1 MYDHRNIS
9 HKKIKVFSAL
19 GPGLVT
25 GAADDD
31 PSGIVTYTQAGA
43 KYGLGFAWLSL
54 YTWPMML
61 AIQEMCGRVGIVTGK
76 GLIANIKEHYSKYT
90 VYFVVG
96 ILLLA
101 NTINLGADIGAMASS
116 LQLFVNAPLWLL
128 SVIFFVLIVSLE
140 IFLPYHKYAKVLKWL
155 CLSLVAYFL
164 TALIVQTNW
173 GDVAIH
179 TLVPKVSLNAD
190 FVFMLTAFVGTTISP
205 YLFAWQVSQE
215 VEEIKDKYLVG
226 EKTTVSVSKIRAMR
240 FDTLAGMFFS
250 NLTALFIMITA
261 AVVLN
266 GNGITEISSARE
278 ASEALL
284 PLVKNFPHAGQLASL
299 LFAFGVI
306 GTGLLAIP
314 IFAAASSY
322 AISEMLGWPEG
333 LSKNFKEAKGFYG
346 VIIIGTLV
354 GMLLNFIGVNPIK
367 ALIYAAVL
375 NGIIAVPM
383 IFMIMR
389 ITNNKVIMGKYTSGF
404 WSNLVGGVTFV
415 VMLFAAVF
423 TLTHLT

>member
-1 MYDHRNIS
+1 MYDHKRIS

-43 KYGLGFAWLSL
+43 KYGLGFAWLPL

-90 VYFVVG
+90 VYFIVG
-96 ILLLA
+96 VLLLA

-116 LQLFVNAPLWLL
+116 LQLFVNLPFWLL
-128 SVIFFVLIVSLE
+128 SVAFFVLIISLE
-140 IFLPYHKYAKVLKWL
+140 IFLPYHKYAKILKWL

-164 TALIVQTNW
+164 TALIVNTNW
-173 GDVAIH
+173 SEVAVH
-179 TLVPKVSLNAD
+179 TLVPKISLNAD
-190 FVFMLTAFVGTTISP
+190 FMFMLTALVGTTISP

-215 VEEIKDKYLVG
+215 VEEIQDQYLLG
-226 EKTTVSVSKIRAMR
+226 EKATASVSRIKAMR

-266 GNGITEISSARE
+266 ANGITEISSARE

-284 PLVKNFPHAGQLASL
+284 PLVQNFPYAGQLASL

-322 AISEMLGWPEG
+322 AISEMFGWSEG

-346 VIIIGTLV
+346 VIILGVLA

-367 ALIYAAVL
+367 ALVYAAVL

-383 IFMIMR
+383 IFMIIR
-389 ITNNKVIMGKYTSGF
+389 ITNNKMIMGKYTTGLLG
-404 WSNLVGGVTFV
+404 NLVAGVTFLI
-415 VMLFAAVF
+415 MLFAAVY
-423 TLTHLT
+423 TLFHLI

>member
-1 MYDHRNIS
+1 
-9 HKKIKVFSAL
+9 
-19 GPGLVT
+19 
-25 GAADDD
+25 
-31 PSGIVTYTQAGA
+31 
-43 KYGLGFAWLSL
+43 
-54 YTWPMML
+54 
-61 AIQEMCGRVGIVTGK
+61 
-76 GLIANIKEHYSKYT
+76 
-90 VYFVVG
+90 
-96 ILLLA
+96 
-101 NTINLGADIGAMASS
+101 
-116 LQLFVNAPLWLL
+116 
-128 SVIFFVLIVSLE
+128 
-140 IFLPYHKYAKVLKWL
+140 
-155 CLSLVAYFL
+155 
-164 TALIVQTNW
+164 
-173 GDVAIH
+173 
-179 TLVPKVSLNAD
+179 
-190 FVFMLTAFVGTTISP
+190 
-205 YLFAWQVSQE
+205 
-215 VEEIKDKYLVG
+215 
-226 EKTTVSVSKIRAMR
+226 
-240 FDTLAGMFFS
+240 MFFS
-250 NLTALFIMITA
+250 NLTALFIMTTA

-284 PLVKNFPHAGQLASL
+284 PLVKNFPYAGQLASL

-389 ITNNKVIMGKYTSGF
+389 ISNNKAIMGKYTSGLL
-404 WSNLVGGVTFV
+404 SNFVGGITFA

-423 TLTHLT
+423 TLLHLTKMI